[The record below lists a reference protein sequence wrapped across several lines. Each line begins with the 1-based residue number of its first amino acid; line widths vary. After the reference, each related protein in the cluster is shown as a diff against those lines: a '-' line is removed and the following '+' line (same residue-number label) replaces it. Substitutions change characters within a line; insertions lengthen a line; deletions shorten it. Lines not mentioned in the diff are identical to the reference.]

1 MDRSVS
7 LRSPRRAGAAALSST
22 RRFASSIAVAALIVL
37 AAACKETTEVAQV
50 ADVIVTPPTV
60 TLAIGQTQQ
69 LNATPVDAEGGTVGN
84 RAIHFGT
91 SHPTVATVSETGL
104 VSAVA
109 PGQATISAGAGG
121 KNGESII
128 TVIPPPISSVTL
140 LPAGPRT
147 LRVTNS
153 YQLTATARDGN
164 NAPLVG
170 RTITWT
176 SSNSSVATVA
186 ASDPRGTAAVVTAI
200 SPGTASITAESEGRQ
215 ASTQITVTL
224 VPATVVTIT
233 PSTHSMFAG
242 TQKQF
247 AVALRDSAGNSI
259 QTAGHTVT
267 WTSSNLPVA
276 TVVAQSGVVT
286 AVSPGQATISATVD
300 QATGTAQLTVSAV
313 PIASVSISPPSLSLK
328 VGTSVRLTATLS
340 DAVGNTLG
348 GRVIKWTSS
357 NSSIATVNPG
367 GVVSGVAIGGPV
379 TITATAEGV
388 VGTSLVTIVP

>member
-1 MDRSVS
+1 MDRSES
-7 LRSPRRAGAAALSST
+7 LPSGRCAATAGFSTPRLTMSS
-22 RRFASSIAVAALIVL
+22 FAVAALIL
-37 AAACKETTEVAQV
+37 LTAACKETTDVVQV

-60 TLAIGQTQQ
+60 TLAVGQTQQ
-69 LNATPVDAEGGTVGN
+69 LSATPVDANGGTVGN
-84 RAIHFGT
+84 QAIHFGT
-91 SHPTVATVSETGL
+91 SDPTVATVSELGL

-109 PGQATISAGAGG
+109 PGQATIGAGTG
-121 KNGESII
+121 GRNGESII

-147 LRVTNS
+147 LRVTNTF
-153 YQLTATARDGN
+153 QLTATARDGN

-170 RTITWT
+170 RTISWT

-186 ASDPRGTAAVVTAI
+186 SSDPRGTAAVVTAV
-200 SPGTASITAESEGRQ
+200 SPGVASITAESEGRQ
-215 ASTQITVTL
+215 VSTQITVTL
-224 VPATVVTIT
+224 VPATVVTVT

-247 AVALRDSAGNSI
+247 AVALKDSAGNSL
-259 QTAGHTVT
+259 QTAGRTVT

-300 QATGTAQLTVSAV
+300 QATGTSQLTVSSV

-328 VGTSVRLTATLS
+328 LGTSVRLTATLS

-348 GRVIKWTSS
+348 GRVIKWTTS
-357 NSSIATVNPG
+357 NSSIATVNPA
-367 GVVSGVAIGGPV
+367 GVVSGVALGGPV

-388 VGTSLVTIVP
+388 AGTSRVTIVP